1 MNTNFIEIVRDNLSN
16 FITAPKLLVV
26 FGSRGCAA
34 CKQIKPKLK
43 EVSDLLPMAY
53 VEVGMSPRSVLLYP
67 KKITEY
73 PTFAYFER
81 GYFKAQVNY
90 HTIWFDIEKLLKMN
104 ICNYGIIIFY

>member
-1 MNTNFIEIVRDNLSN
+1 
-16 FITAPKLLVV
+16 
-26 FGSRGCAA
+26 
-34 CKQIKPKLK
+34 
-43 EVSDLLPMAY
+43 MAY

-90 HTIWFDIEKLLKMN
+90 HTIWFDIEKIVKDEYL
-104 ICNYGIIIFY
+104 

>member
-90 HTIWFDIEKLLKMN
+90 HTILFDIEKIVKDEYL
-104 ICNYGIIIFY
+104 

>member
-67 KKITEY
+67 K
-73 PTFAYFER
+73 
-81 GYFKAQVNY
+81 
-90 HTIWFDIEKLLKMN
+90 
-104 ICNYGIIIFY
+104 